1 MGQVLA
7 QFGRAD
13 TGESREF
20 LGAYRDDAV
29 VGEGG
34 QRAQVSRESGD
45 RGVGNTP
52 PGCRLAAHAGPLVT
66 PRIARTPGC
75 AGRPAD
81 PARLRI
87 CERMHKVMLTPERHL
102 TGRVVHARRH
112 TRPVLSEWAGRG
124 LRAVAPP

>member
-20 LGAYRDDAV
+20 LGADRDDAV

-52 PGCRLAAHAGPLVT
+52 PGCRLGAHAGPLVT
-66 PRIARTPGC
+66 PRIARTPGWR
-75 AGRPAD
+75 AAAD

-87 CERMHKVMLTPERHL
+87 CERMHKVMLTPRDISL
-102 TGRVVHARRH
+102 AVWYTRRH
-112 TRPVLSEWAGRG
+112 PRPVLSEWAGRG
-124 LRAVAPP
+124 PRAVAPP